1 MNTKSVIGMVII
13 LGFMT
18 LGLYTFMSNQVQ
30 SVTIAN
36 ARVAKQTVQAIGVV
50 DFESVEYDIEKKRMT
65 FYLMD
70 VDPKKFDANG
80 EPDKLKVVYEGEI
93 PGNFEQA
100 ISVTVVGKAGE
111 DGFHAER
118 MLVKCP
124 SKYQGEDGKIYEEE
138 EEREYTS
145 SGA

>member
-1 MNTKSVIGMVII
+1 MNTKSVIGMVVI

-18 LGLYTFMSNQVQ
+18 LGIYTFMRNQVH

-36 ARVAKQTVQAIGVV
+36 ARVAKETVQAIGVV
-50 DFESVEYDIEKKRMT
+50 DFESVEYDIEKKRMI

-70 VDPKKFDANG
+70 ADPKSFDANG

-100 ISVTVVGKAGE
+100 TSVTVVGKPGE

-124 SKYQGEDGKIYEEE
+124 SKYQGEDGETYEKE
-138 EEREYTS
+138 EEREYTA

>member
-1 MNTKSVIGMVII
+1 MNAKSLIGMVVI
-13 LGFMT
+13 LGFMS

-36 ARVAKQTVQAIGVV
+36 ARVAKQTVQTIGVV
-50 DFESVEYDIEKKRMT
+50 DFETVEYDIEKKRMI
-65 FYLMD
+65 FYLMEA
-70 VDPKKFDANG
+70 DPKRFDANG
-80 EPDKLKVVYEGEI
+80 EPDRLKVVYEGEI

-100 ISVTVVGKAGE
+100 VSVTVVGKSGE

-124 SKYQGEDGKIYEEE
+124 SKYQGADGKMYEDE
-138 EEREYTS
+138 EEREYIS
-145 SGA
+145 SGV

>member
-1 MNTKSVIGMVII
+1 MNAKSLIGMAVI

-30 SVTIAN
+30 SVSIAN

-50 DFESVEYDIEKKRMT
+50 DFETVEYDIEKKRMT
-65 FYLMD
+65 FYLMEK
-70 VDPKKFDANG
+70 DPKRFDSNG

-100 ISVTVVGKAGE
+100 TSVTVVGMPGE

-124 SKYQGEDGKIYEEE
+124 SKYQGEDGKMYEDE
-138 EEREYTS
+138 EEREYTA
-145 SGA
+145 SGD